1 MKIVRT
7 IRKISKA
14 PLSIVLDTTTHASMN
29 GDVKG
34 TSCSSSVIHTAGSSA
49 RDGFIALLD
58 MFGFEN
64 ARVRLNMSPLEKH
77 KSKWRKEC
85 IDFFGIKLMPR
96 LRKLLKIKKHFE
108 EYSKLANIGGS
119 QFLTLR
125 VLAKK
130 KLDRL
135 GEYLAF

>member
-1 MKIVRT
+1 
-7 IRKISKA
+7 
-14 PLSIVLDTTTHASMN
+14 
-29 GDVKG
+29 
-34 TSCSSSVIHTAGSSA
+34 
-49 RDGFIALLD
+49 

-64 ARVRLNMSPLEKH
+64 ARVRLNMSPLENH

-85 IDFFGIKLMPR
+85 IDFFGIKLMRR

-130 KLDRL
+130 LDRL
-135 GEYLAF
+135 GEYLTF

>member
-1 MKIVRT
+1 
-7 IRKISKA
+7 
-14 PLSIVLDTTTHASMN
+14 
-29 GDVKG
+29 
-34 TSCSSSVIHTAGSSA
+34 
-49 RDGFIALLD
+49 

-64 ARVRLNMSPLEKH
+64 AQVRLNMSPLEKH

-85 IDFFGIKLMPR
+85 IDFFGIKFMPG

-108 EYSKLANIGGS
+108 EYSKLAIIGGS

-130 KLDRL
+130 LDRL
-135 GEYLAF
+135 GEYLAFKEYPDTLSGK